1 VKRDTPVLGLIFPPA
16 GRGVPDEGLAMYGDR
31 LHYVVT
37 GLGVERMTPE
47 GFNAV
52 LARIPAAAEQL
63 ANAGADAIE
72 LTGTSLTFYQGEAFN
87 RQLCETVRRAS
98 GLPATTMS
106 NGVIDALKA
115 VGARR
120 VAVATAYNEDVNAR
134 LRAFLIE
141 HGLEPV
147 VITGLG
153 IEAIAD
159 VDRVTQEALIHFG
172 VRVRESA
179 PEADALLVSCGGFRT
194 LEIISPLEARTGVP
208 VITSMPHG
216 LWAGARLAGLD
227 GAAPGYGRLLSR
239 TESERTTQAWSVR
252 VTEHHAS
259 TSVVS
264 LSRNTWRHS
273 LAFFA
278 AISQAPES
286 CLGAENSRFLAS
298 WRWTTGARNRILR
311 AHTEEMTMVVL
322 ARRIETEKT
331 MHERS
336 ALQEKVENIEAYAV
350 ETRAEVK
357 RVGAKADAVL
367 ATVTE
372 HRIETRT
379 EFGKL
384 RTGMAESSGALRGE
398 MEKSSTALRTEMEKN
413 SATLRNEMDKNSATL
428 RNEIEKNSTALHNE
442 MEKNSTDLRTEME
455 KNSADLRTEME
466 KNSADLRTEMEKNS
480 ADLRAEMEKNSATL
494 RAEMEKNSAT
504 LRAEMEKNS
513 ATLRVEMEKNSATL
527 RAEMEKSSA
536 ALRAEMI
543 AGDNALR
550 TEMIEGFGKLR
561 TEMATGF
568 GALRVEMTERFGA
581 MRVETRELIEEFRR
595 DRRTLVFAMIGT
607 IIAAVGAAAA
617 IARWIAVPA
626 GTPLIPPAPGVAMSA
641 VP

>member
-1 VKRDTPVLGLIFPPA
+1 
-16 GRGVPDEGLAMYGDR
+16 
-31 LHYVVT
+31 
-37 GLGVERMTPE
+37 
-47 GFNAV
+47 
-52 LARIPAAAEQL
+52 
-63 ANAGADAIE
+63 
-72 LTGTSLTFYQGEAFN
+72 
-87 RQLCETVRRAS
+87 
-98 GLPATTMS
+98 
-106 NGVIDALKA
+106 
-115 VGARR
+115 
-120 VAVATAYNEDVNAR
+120 
-134 LRAFLIE
+134 
-141 HGLEPV
+141 V

-227 GAAPGYGRLLSR
+227 GAAPGYGRLLSK

-413 SATLRNEMDKNSATL
+413 SATLRNEIEKNSTAL

-442 MEKNSTDLRTEME
+442 MEKNST
-455 KNSADLRTEME
+455 
-466 KNSADLRTEMEKNS
+466 DLRTEMEKNS